1 MKYGDEPVKKHKL
14 DSLRVLG
21 TVGEVRLM
29 INPIHNIN
37 ISSSLYSSLS
47 ILLLGNGKYSG

>member
-29 INPIHNIN
+29 IKPYPVNNNFFP
-37 ISSSLYSSLS
+37 L
-47 ILLLGNGKYSG
+47 